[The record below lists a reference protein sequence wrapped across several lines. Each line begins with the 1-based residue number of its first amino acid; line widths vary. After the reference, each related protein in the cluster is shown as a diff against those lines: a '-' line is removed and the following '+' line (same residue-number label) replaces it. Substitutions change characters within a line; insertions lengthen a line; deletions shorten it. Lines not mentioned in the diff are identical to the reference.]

1 MLVNP
6 YLSFEGRC
14 EEALDFY
21 QQALGAQVS
30 MLMRSKDAPPSD
42 APAPSDGCVPE
53 GGIPGDKILH
63 ASFTVGGSTLMAT
76 DGMNSGKPDFKGVS
90 LSLSV
95 GTEAEA
101 TRLFPGTPPV
111 QRAGRRWPG
120 ADAFVRHLLLPRL
133 RHGGRPVWCGLVGAG
148 GIVIQGLLLF

>member
-14 EEALDFY
+14 EEALNFY
-21 QQALGAQVS
+21 QQALGAQVG
-30 MLMRSKDAPPSD
+30 MLLRSKDAPPMEGG
-42 APAPSDGCVPE
+42 APEPPEGCVPE

-95 GTEAEA
+95 DTQAEA
-101 TRLFPGTPPV
+101 HRLFNALADGGQV
-111 QRAGRRWPG
+111 QMPLSATFFSPAFGMV
-120 ADAFVRHLLLPRL
+120 ADRFGVA
-133 RHGGRPVWCGLVGAG
+133 WLVLVAS
-148 GIVIQGLLLF
+148 

>member
-76 DGMNSGKPDFKGVS
+76 DGMNSGKPDFRGSS
-90 LSLSV
+90 LALSV
-95 GTEAEA
+95 DAEAEA
-101 TRLFPGTPPV
+101 QSMFP
-111 QRAGRRWPG
+111 AL
-120 ADAFVRHLLLPRL
+120 AD
-133 RHGGRPVWCGLVGAG
+133 GGPFQMPQANTFFSPALGMVSARIGVCWMVVTNP
-148 GIVIQGLLLF
+148 

>member
-21 QQALGAQVS
+21 QQALGAQVG

-76 DGMNSGKPDFKGVS
+76 DGMNSGKPDFKGIS
-90 LSLSV
+90 LSLSAD
-95 GTEAEA
+95 TEAEA
-101 TRLFPGTPPV
+101 HRYLEKQAMDTRRD
-111 QRAGRRWPG
+111 RAEVAQEVLEEY
-120 ADAFVRHLLLPRL
+120 ADRSE
-133 RHGGRPVWCGLVGAG
+133 
-148 GIVIQGLLLF
+148 

>member
-63 ASFTVGGSTLMAT
+63 ASFTVGGSTLMAS
-76 DGMNSGKPDFKGVS
+76 DGMISGERDFKGVS

-95 GTEAEA
+95 DTEAEA
-101 TRLFPGTPPV
+101 HRLFNALADGGQV
-111 QRAGRRWPG
+111 QMPLSATFFSPAFGMV
-120 ADAFVRHLLLPRL
+120 ADRFGVA
-133 RHGGRPVWCGLVGAG
+133 WLVLVAS
-148 GIVIQGLLLF
+148 

>member
-14 EEALDFY
+14 EEALNFY
-21 QQALGAQVS
+21 QQALGAQVG
-30 MLMRSKDAPPSD
+30 MLLRSKDAPPMEGG
-42 APAPSDGCVPE
+42 APEPPEGCVPE

-63 ASFTVGGSTLMAT
+63 VEFTVGGSTVMAT

-95 GTEAEA
+95 DTEAQA
-101 TRLFPGTPPV
+101 HRLFNALADGGQV
-111 QRAGRRWPG
+111 QMPLSATFFSPAFGMV
-120 ADAFVRHLLLPRL
+120 ADRFGVA
-133 RHGGRPVWCGLVGAG
+133 WLVLVAS
-148 GIVIQGLLLF
+148 